1 MPMQDTHTRRDSL
14 GRTFHTSTHDLQDA
28 SLHGD
33 RSSIRSAFMRR
44 DERKGAELLNDRK
57 FGKGRESGQAPL
69 DESRMKHGT
78 ALKATERLF
87 PLAELEQKT
96 RTDLVSLFQNPAVV
110 RAFVTNPDKTIQAI
124 TSTLPHLRAPLEKH
138 APFSN
143 KGDTLEINI
152 ESRMYTT
159 IQREIA
165 SGIPSAE
172 LSRVSALKDSLD
184 HLLAAGFGSAA
195 GSEMASYKLLRSFA
209 EGGPLTTSTLR
220 AAQRLDSAM
229 DSQRAR
235 SDLAIVRTLSQR
247 TPEVDQVATLPVKA
261 LQSAPPPQISP
272 LEGEALVLYPSS
284 PPTTIQPRSEVIAPT
299 GPALEA
305 LPPLRTAPPAPPVPE
320 VRPASIPAQGVT
332 SQPTLVTE
340 PTTRGDTAATPTLIA
355 SPPPAFSPE
364 LKSPTTTQVNVEAAP
379 PAPTTSVEL
388 TPTMKRL
395 VEVVNNSTLDRQIG
409 SPRNNPILEFSDR
422 DHDIL
427 KGMLTDPSTKREL
440 LSYSDAQLKAG
451 FEAVRPERIK
461 YLEEWLA
468 MNHRNAI
475 NHPGFAR
482 SMAGITPTDTNRIGQ
497 VVGIAR
503 EVAREKS
510 PLLVNE

>member
-1 MPMQDTHTRRDSL
+1 MPIQDTHTRRDSL
-14 GRTFHTSTHDLQDA
+14 GRTFHTPTHDLKDG

-33 RSSIRSAFMRR
+33 RTAIRSAFMRR
-44 DERKGAELLNDRK
+44 DERKGAELLNDRN

-69 DESRMKHGT
+69 DGSRMKHGT
-78 ALKATERLF
+78 ALKATERIF
-87 PLAELEQKT
+87 PLAELDQKT
-96 RTDLVSLFQNPAVV
+96 RTDLVTLFQNPAVV
-110 RAFVTNPDKTIQAI
+110 RAFVTNPDKTIQTI

-138 APFSN
+138 APFSH
-143 KGDTLEINI
+143 KGDNLEINT
-152 ESRMYTT
+152 ESKMFTT

-172 LSRVSALKDSLD
+172 LCRVSALKDSLD

-209 EGGPLTTSTLR
+209 EGGPLATATLR

-235 SDLAIVRTLSQR
+235 ADLAIVRGLSR
-247 TPEVDQVATLPVKA
+247 PAPEGDQVAMISVKS
-261 LQSAPPPQISP
+261 LQPASAPQVAP
-272 LEGEALVLYPSS
+272 LQADPAVVHPSS
-284 PPTTIQPRSEVIAPT
+284 PQAPIQPRGEAIAPT
-299 GPALEA
+299 VPALEA
-305 LPPLRTAPPAPPVPE
+305 SPSLRVDPPAPPVPE
-320 VRPASIPAQGVT
+320 IRPTFIPPHGVT
-332 SQPTLVTE
+332 SQPTPVTE
-340 PTTRGDTAATPTLIA
+340 PTTRADTAATPTLT
-355 SPPPAFSPE
+355 PPLPAALSPE
-364 LKSPTTTQVNVEAAP
+364 VKSSTTTQVTVEAAT
-379 PAPTTSVEL
+379 PAPVTSVEL

-395 VEVVNNSTLDRQIG
+395 VDVVNNSTLDRQIG

-427 KGMLTDPSTKREL
+427 KGMLTDPATKREL
-440 LSYSDAQLKAG
+440 LGYSDAEIKAG

-503 EVAREKS
+503 EVARGKS
-510 PLLVNE
+510 QILAHE

>member
-1 MPMQDTHTRRDSL
+1 MQDTHTRRDSL
-14 GRTFHTSTHDLQDA
+14 GRTFHTPTQDLQDA

-33 RSSIRSAFMRR
+33 RSTIRSAFMRR

-78 ALKATERLF
+78 ALKATERIF
-87 PLAELEQKT
+87 PLAELDQKT

-110 RAFVTNPDKTIQAI
+110 RAFVTNPDKTIQTI

-138 APFSN
+138 APFSH
-143 KGDTLEINI
+143 KGDHLEINI
-152 ESRMYTT
+152 GSKMYTT

-172 LSRVSALKDSLD
+172 LSRVSALKYSLD
-184 HLLAAGFGSAA
+184 HLLAAGFGRAA

-209 EGGPLTTSTLR
+209 EGGPLTTATLR

-235 SDLAIVRTLSQR
+235 SDLAIVRGISQHA
-247 TPEVDQVATLPVKA
+247 PGVELVASNPVQA
-261 LQSAPPPQISP
+261 LQPSTEPQSTP
-272 LEGEALVLYPSS
+272 LQGEPAVVQPSS
-284 PPTTIQPRSEVIAPT
+284 PQTTIQPRAEVLAPT
-299 GPALEA
+299 VPALEA
-305 LPPLRTAPPAPPVPE
+305 SPSLRIEPPVPPVPE
-320 VRPASIPAQGVT
+320 IRPTSPPAQGVT
-332 SQPTLVTE
+332 SQPTLATE
-340 PTTRGDTAATPTLIA
+340 PTSRGDTPATPTLIA
-355 SPPPAFSPE
+355 PLPPAFSPE
-364 LKSPTTTQVNVEAAP
+364 LKSSTTTQVSVEAAP

-427 KGMLTDPSTKREL
+427 KAMLTDPATKREL
-440 LSYSDAQLKAG
+440 LGYSDAQLKAG

-510 PLLVNE
+510 ALPVHE